1 MVRNP
6 IEQPVNSQAQQQPV
20 VQPVQPRYQTYNQST
35 DAPTQAQPVQPV
47 QPVQQQNALANA
59 APVATAQE
67 DDVLVEL
74 GSQAAVAAS
83 AGTTQKETGLA
94 KSLESSKLLQGNAIK
109 RGDVTMLLAKGTSIP
124 CVLNTKIDS
133 TYKGF
138 TTCQISKDVYS
149 ANGKVLLL
157 ERGSTVFGE
166 QNVDIKQGQ
175 ARVAVLWSRI
185 ETPKGVSVDIDSPAT
200 GKLGEMGLGAKVNSH
215 FWKRFGGAIMLSMIQ
230 DITSNAATRLQK
242 DGASSNNSNS
252 TTNTQQAAQS
262 MAEKTLDNTINI
274 PPTAT
279 VNHGSMINILVVRDV
294 DFGGFMNSV
303 NSNFASDRAASL
315 KGLLNVNGIQPF
327 IDNEAYTEVA
337 INRPYELWTESS
349 DGWMM
354 HKIPGLTYASLKQI
368 ATTFANF
375 NKLEINQNQP
385 ICSGVMPNGQ
395 RGQIVIPSA
404 CERDT
409 VSIVVRR
416 PSNTRFSLSNY
427 IDSGRLNDWID
438 TSTFQ
443 SNNLVLPPHLAQQRQ
458 SEQAEI
464 EYLNKYLGIP
474 DDVYLQLFELQM
486 LKAKADRDIDKFV
499 RLAVEH
505 KQNICLI
512 GATGSGK
519 TTFTKAVCDLVPI
532 MTRII
537 TIEDTAELDLPN
549 HPNRVHLF
557 YKDVSPKELLKSCMR
572 MKPDRIFLTELRET
586 KHSTI

>member
-1 MVRNP
+1 
-6 IEQPVNSQAQQQPV
+6 
-20 VQPVQPRYQTYNQST
+20 
-35 DAPTQAQPVQPV
+35 
-47 QPVQQQNALANA
+47 
-59 APVATAQE
+59 
-67 DDVLVEL
+67 
-74 GSQAAVAAS
+74 
-83 AGTTQKETGLA
+83 
-94 KSLESSKLLQGNAIK
+94 
-109 RGDVTMLLAKGTSIP
+109 
-124 CVLNTKIDS
+124 
-133 TYKGF
+133 
-138 TTCQISKDVYS
+138 
-149 ANGKVLLL
+149 
-157 ERGSTVFGE
+157 
-166 QNVDIKQGQ
+166 
-175 ARVAVLWSRI
+175 
-185 ETPKGVSVDIDSPAT
+185 
-200 GKLGEMGLGAKVNSH
+200 
-215 FWKRFGGAIMLSMIQ
+215 
-230 DITSNAATRLQK
+230 
-242 DGASSNNSNS
+242 
-252 TTNTQQAAQS
+252 
-262 MAEKTLDNTINI
+262 
-274 PPTAT
+274 
-279 VNHGSMINILVVRDV
+279 
-294 DFGGFMNSV
+294 MNSV

-327 IDNEAYTEVA
+327 MDNEVYTEVA

-443 SNNLVLPPHLAQQRQ
+443 SNNLILPPHIAHQRQ

-464 EYLNKYLGIP
+464 DYLNKYLGIP
-474 DDVYLQLFELQM
+474 EDVYLQLFELQM

-532 MTRII
+532 KTRII

-572 MKPDRIFLTELRET
+572 MKPDRIFLTELRGDEAFDYLMALNT
-586 KHSTI
+586 GHGGSITTVHANDCNSAYYRVGNLIKQSEIGQKLDFEMIMSDVYTTLDVMMFLSHTYVKEIAYDPVRKYRLLKGKKA

>member
-1 MVRNP
+1 
-6 IEQPVNSQAQQQPV
+6 
-20 VQPVQPRYQTYNQST
+20 
-35 DAPTQAQPVQPV
+35 
-47 QPVQQQNALANA
+47 
-59 APVATAQE
+59 
-67 DDVLVEL
+67 
-74 GSQAAVAAS
+74 
-83 AGTTQKETGLA
+83 
-94 KSLESSKLLQGNAIK
+94 
-109 RGDVTMLLAKGTSIP
+109 
-124 CVLNTKIDS
+124 
-133 TYKGF
+133 
-138 TTCQISKDVYS
+138 
-149 ANGKVLLL
+149 
-157 ERGSTVFGE
+157 
-166 QNVDIKQGQ
+166 
-175 ARVAVLWSRI
+175 
-185 ETPKGVSVDIDSPAT
+185 
-200 GKLGEMGLGAKVNSH
+200 
-215 FWKRFGGAIMLSMIQ
+215 
-230 DITSNAATRLQK
+230 
-242 DGASSNNSNS
+242 
-252 TTNTQQAAQS
+252 
-262 MAEKTLDNTINI
+262 
-274 PPTAT
+274 
-279 VNHGSMINILVVRDV
+279 
-294 DFGGFMNSV
+294 MNSV

-572 MKPDRIFLTELRET
+572 MKPDRIFLTELRGDEAFDYLMALNT
-586 KHSTI
+586 GHGGSITTVHANDCNSAYYRVGNLIKQSEIGQKLDFEMIMSDVYTTLDVMMFLSHTYVKEIAYDPVRKYRLLKGKKA